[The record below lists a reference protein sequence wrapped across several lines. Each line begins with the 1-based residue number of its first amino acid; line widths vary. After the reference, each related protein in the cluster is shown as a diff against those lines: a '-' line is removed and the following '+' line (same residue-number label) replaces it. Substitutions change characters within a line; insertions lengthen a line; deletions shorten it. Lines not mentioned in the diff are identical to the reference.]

1 MGRNILFLL
10 IYLLDKYFLSVYY
23 NVRNCA
29 GHWDIIVNMSLSLPS
44 RSVESR
50 AGRTRNWPTAIQN
63 SKGLQYGKR
72 AAGEHKEGKH
82 LTCPSVSV
90 NYMLLFPPCR
100 ILICTTVSYNLINH
114 FTDILSYTI
123 NQY

>member
-29 GHWDIIVNMSLSLPS
+29 GHWDITVNMSLSLPS

-63 SKGLQYGKR
+63 SKGLQYGRGQQGSTRK
-72 AAGEHKEGKH
+72 
-82 LTCPSVSV
+82 V
-90 NYMLLFPPCR
+90 NTYLALVCQSIILLFPPCL